1 MFDYTLF
8 TISEGKNMAQYT
20 KVKFIE
26 ASVGIQHN
34 IDELLVGVL
43 KQIRFKREKSE
54 ESPSNL
60 GDISPSKRSNKDIRR
75 ASSPLR
81 TLLNAR
87 DILAK
92 VCLSS
97 KNDASEEPCENLL
110 VP

>member
-1 MFDYTLF
+1 MFAIL
-8 TISEGKNMAQYT
+8 EGKLMAQTT

-43 KQIRFKREKSE
+43 KQIRFKREKSV
-54 ESPSNL
+54 ESPNNVN
-60 GDISPSKRSNKDIRR
+60 DISPSSKRTNRDLRR

-81 TLLNAR
+81 TLQVAR
-87 DILAK
+87 DILAR
-92 VCLSS
+92 VCMATKKCSI
-97 KNDASEEPCENLL
+97 DEPCENLL

>member
-1 MFDYTLF
+1 MVYLA
-8 TISEGKNMAQYT
+8 EGKSLAQLS

-26 ASVGIQHN
+26 ASAGIQHN
-34 IDELLVGVL
+34 VDELLVGVL
-43 KQIRFKREKSE
+43 KQIRIKSKKSE
-54 ESPSNL
+54 CRPDNTTEFSSLNQ
-60 GDISPSKRSNKDIRR
+60 ISKTGRR

-81 TLLNAR
+81 TLQVAR

-97 KNDASEEPCENLL
+97 RNSQPEEPCENLL

>member
-1 MFDYTLF
+1 
-8 TISEGKNMAQYT
+8 MAQLS

-26 ASVGIQHN
+26 ASAGIQHN
-34 IDELLVGVL
+34 VDELLVGVL
-43 KQIRFKREKSE
+43 KQIRIKYKNSEPRADNTSEFSALKRT
-54 ESPSNL
+54 
-60 GDISPSKRSNKDIRR
+60 SKTGRR

-81 TLLNAR
+81 TLQVAR

-97 KNDASEEPCENLL
+97 KNSGPEEPCENLL

>member
-1 MFDYTLF
+1 
-8 TISEGKNMAQYT
+8 MAQNT

-54 ESPSNL
+54 GSPKYISDN
-60 GDISPSKRSNKDIRR
+60 SPSKRQSKDLRR

-81 TLLNAR
+81 TLQVAR

-97 KNDASEEPCENLL
+97 KTSSSEEPCENLL